1 MDEDKPAVR
10 QTTRNRNDTGRGPR
24 HAGLPSSSVARKS
37 AGCALARIA
46 LAFVTAIVSTLA
58 SAQVSYDVSS
68 LRGTYSYVNIA
79 ENVASFGLIHF
90 DGKGGLTASIK
101 VNRPLPTGS
110 RTTTTLAETGTYTV
124 TPDGQ
129 GVATIQFQGVPEPA
143 VYDFLI
149 TQTAPPPATPQ
160 GKKDKKDKP
169 RRPLAIEVFSVSRS
183 GGLNGQVVAPTWTRR
198 ADQ

>member
-1 MDEDKPAVR
+1 M
-10 QTTRNRNDTGRGPR
+10 
-24 HAGLPSSSVARKS
+24 
-37 AGCALARIA
+37 ALASFA
-46 LAFVTAIVSTLA
+46 AIVSPLA

-68 LRGTYSYVNIA
+68 LRGTYSYVNVA
-79 ENVASFGLIHF
+79 ENIASFGLIHF

-124 TPDGQ
+124 TSDGQ

-149 TQTAPPPATPQ
+149 TQTAPPPGPPPA
-160 GKKDKKDKP
+160 KKDKP

>member
-1 MDEDKPAVR
+1 MPVNGKTGRRLQVAVR
-10 QTTRNRNDTGRGPR
+10 CAPI
-24 HAGLPSSSVARKS
+24 AVA
-37 AGCALARIA
+37 AAMLWPGAAR
-46 LAFVTAIVSTLA
+46 
-58 SAQVSYDVSS
+58 AQVTYDVSS
-68 LRGTYSYVNIA
+68 LRGTYSYVNVA
-79 ENVASFGLIHF
+79 ENIASFGLIHF

-124 TPDGQ
+124 TSDGQ
-129 GVATIQFQGVPEPA
+129 GVATIQFQSVPEPA

-149 TQTAPPPATPQ
+149 TQTAPPGPPQ
-160 GKKDKKDKP
+160 GKKDKP